1 MAAAAPAA
9 APQIAIVYLQPN
21 EEVASRWKVLRKLGE
36 GGFGAVYLV
45 KDNIDG
51 KEYAL
56 KSERTAET
64 TRVLKMEVY
73 VLTALKKANA
83 KHFCDLVDS
92 GHFTDYNYVVMS
104 LVGLTLHDLRKKP
117 IDSTKQKFSLGTAL
131 SVGIKCVEAIEELH
145 NIGFL
150 HRDLKPGNFATD
162 RQDIRKIVLFDF
174 GMCRK
179 YVDARGNVRKPR
191 WAAGFRGTLR
201 YAPISCHISRE
212 LCRKD
217 DLETWLYQQ
226 IEITRGHLPW
236 RHLED
241 KDEVGRFKEKCRAE
255 DNHKDLFAGCPREY
269 IDIMNYLDTLRYY
282 DNPDYQKIYDLMK
295 QVITAHTLQEY
306 PYDWEKPEWQKLATI
321 P

>member
-1 MAAAAPAA
+1 MATPPAA
-9 APQIAIVYLQPN
+9 APHIAIVYLQPN
-21 EEVASRWKVLRKLGE
+21 EEVAGRWTVLRKLGE
-36 GGFGAVYLV
+36 GGFGAVYMV
-45 KDNIDG
+45 KDNTTG
-51 KEYAL
+51 NEYAL
-56 KSERTAET
+56 KSERTVEI

-73 VLTALKKANA
+73 VLAALKKAKA
-83 KHFCDLVDS
+83 THFCDLIDS
-92 GHFTDYNYVVMS
+92 GHIKDYNFMVMS
-104 LVGLTLHDLRKKP
+104 LVGSTLHDLRKKP
-117 IDSTKQKFSLGTAL
+117 LESSKQKFSLGTAL

-162 RQDIRKIVLFDF
+162 KKDVRKIVMFDF
-174 GMCRK
+174 GMARR
-179 YVDARGNVRKPR
+179 YVDSKGGVRKPR

-226 IEITRGHLPW
+226 IEITRGLLPW

-255 DNHKDLFAGCPREY
+255 ENHKELFAGCPREY
-269 IDIMNYLDTLRYY
+269 IDIMSYLDTVRYY
-282 DNPDYQKIYDLMK
+282 DTPDYRRLSEAMK
-295 QVITAHTLQEY
+295 QAITAHNLQEY
-306 PYDWEKPEWQKLATI
+306 PYDWEKPEWQKLSVL